1 MAFLSPEETGA
12 TQRPGAYNNQHI
24 SLDNFLVELRQPR
37 EAFGPDKQQPLLGSQ
52 PPNTDHPES
61 DATFYAPS
69 LPGSD
74 PSGQPLS
81 DEASLRKARYTA
93 KFVVGSID
101 TGVANGC
108 KIIAKAKAAKPYQAT
123 PEEKSDLVEVWAE
136 YLKQVGGDI
145 PPGILVLLTTSVVYT
160 PKLIQAFSDRKLLQQ
175 VQDQAGEIKALQDE
189 LMKLKKPPVTYEPRP
204 TN

>member
-12 TQRPGAYNNQHI
+12 PKGAPYNSQQI
-24 SLDNFLVELRQPR
+24 SLDDFLVELRQPR
-37 EAFGPDKQQPLLGSQ
+37 ESFGPGKEQPLLGGQ
-52 PPNTDHPES
+52 PPGMGHPES
-61 DATFYAPS
+61 DATFHAPY
-69 LPGSD
+69 LPGSE
-74 PSGQPLS
+74 PTGQQAS

-108 KIIAKAKAAKPYQAT
+108 KFIAKAKTAKPYQAS
-123 PEEKSDLVEVWAE
+123 PEEKADLVEVWAE

-175 VQDQAGEIKALQDE
+175 VQDQASEIKALQDE
-189 LMKLKKPPVTYEPRP
+189 LVKLKKTPLNHEQGQA
-204 TN
+204 N